1 MIRKTFAWLLVAGL
15 ASAAAFAQTADELI
29 EKSIQAQGGREKIE
43 AVKSARMTGKMTMGQ
58 GMEAPMVIETIEP
71 NKFRMEMTFQGM
83 TMIQAY
89 DGKNGWQV
97 QPFMGKTEPEPMNEQ
112 DLKSME
118 DQLDDMD
125 LLTKYKEKG
134 HTVELV
140 GKEELEGS
148 PVYKLKLTK
157 KNGDVSNVYLDA
169 ETYLLIKQTGKTKVQ
184 GQEIESE
191 TSLSDYKEIGGVL
204 YPHSIQTKIPS
215 MPGGVMTMTFEK
227 IEPNADVP
235 ASRFDMPAK
244 KEAAAPPKQ

>member
-1 MIRKTFAWLLVAGL
+1 MIRKTFAWVLVAGL
-15 ASAAAFAQTADELI
+15 AGAAAFAQTADELV
-29 EKSIQAQGGREKIE
+29 EKSLKASGGREKME
-43 AVKSARMTGKMTMGQ
+43 AVKSARMTGKMSMGQ
-58 GMEAPMVIETIEP
+58 GMEAPMVIETVEP

-89 DGKNGWQV
+89 DGKSGWQV

-112 DLKSME
+112 DLKAME

-134 HTVELV
+134 HTLELV

-157 KNGDVSNVYLDA
+157 KSGEVSNLYLDT
-169 ETYLLIKQTGKTKVQ
+169 ETYLLVRQTGKTKMQ

-191 TSLSDYKEIGGVL
+191 TSLSDYKEVGGVL

-215 MPGGVMTMTFEK
+215 MPGGVMAMTFDK
-227 IEPNADVP
+227 IEPNPDIP
-235 ASRFDMPAK
+235 ASRFDMPPK

>member
-15 ASAAAFAQTADELI
+15 AGTAAFAQTADELI
-29 EKSIQAQGGREKIE
+29 EKSIQASGGREKME

-58 GMEAPMVIETIEP
+58 GMEAPIMIETVEP

-89 DGKNGWQV
+89 DGKSGWQV

-112 DLKSME
+112 EQKAME
-118 DQLDDMD
+118 KQLEDMD

-134 HTVELV
+134 HTFELV

-157 KNGDVSNVYLDA
+157 KSGEVANVYLDA
-169 ETYLLIKQTGKTKVQ
+169 ETYLVVRQTGKTQVQ
-184 GQEIESE
+184 GQEVETE
-191 TSLSDYKEIGGVL
+191 TSLSDYKEVSGVL
-204 YPHSIQTKIPS
+204 YPHSIQNKVPG
-215 MPGGVMTMTFEK
+215 MPGGVMSMTFDK
-227 IEPNADVP
+227 IEPNPDIP
-235 ASRFDMPAK
+235 ASRFDMPPK

>member
-1 MIRKTFAWLLVAGL
+1 MIRKTFAWLIVAGL
-15 ASAAAFAQTADELI
+15 AGTAAFAQTADELI
-29 EKSIQAQGGREKIE
+29 EKSIQASGGREKIE
-43 AVKSARMTGKMTMGQ
+43 AVKSARMTGKMTLGQ
-58 GMEAPMVIETIEP
+58 GMEAPVVIETVEP
-71 NKFRMEMTFQGM
+71 SKFRMEMTFQGM

-89 DGKNGWQV
+89 DGKSGWQV
-97 QPFMGKTEPEPMNEQ
+97 QPFMGKTEPEPMTEQ

-118 DQLDDMD
+118 DQVDDMD

-157 KNGDVSNVYLDA
+157 KNGDVSNLYLDA
-169 ETYLLIKQTGKTKVQ
+169 ETYLLIKQTGKTRMQ

-191 TSLSDYKEIGGVL
+191 TSLSDYKEVAGVL
-204 YPHSIQTKIPS
+204 YPHSIQTKVPS
-215 MPGGVMTMTFEK
+215 MPGGLMSMTFEK
-227 IEPNADVP
+227 IEPNPDIP

>member
-15 ASAAAFAQTADELI
+15 AGTAAFAQTAEELI

-43 AVKSARMTGKMTMGQ
+43 AVKSARMTGKMAMGQ
-58 GMEAPMVIETIEP
+58 GMEAPMVIETVEP
-71 NKFRMEMTFQGM
+71 NKVRVEMTFQGM

-89 DGKNGWQV
+89 DGKSGWQV

-112 DLKSME
+112 DLKAME
-118 DQLDDMD
+118 DQAEDRE

-140 GKEELEGS
+140 GKEDLEGS

-157 KNGDVSNVYLDA
+157 KSGDVLNLYLDA
-169 ETYLLIKQTGKTKVQ
+169 ETYLLVKQTGKTKMQ
-184 GQEIESE
+184 GQEMETE
-191 TSLSDYKEIGGVL
+191 TSLSDYKEVAGVL
-204 YPHSIQTKIPS
+204 FPHSIQTKVPS
-215 MPGGVMTMTFEK
+215 MPGGVMAMTFTK
-227 IEPNADVP
+227 IEPNPDIP
-235 ASRFDMPAK
+235 ASRFEMPPK

>member
-1 MIRKTFAWLLVAGL
+1 MIRKTFAWVLVAGL
-15 ASAAAFAQTADELI
+15 AGAAAFAQTADELV
-29 EKSIQAQGGREKIE
+29 EKSLQASGGREKIE

-58 GMEAPMVIETIEP
+58 GMEAPMVIETVEP
-71 NKFRMEMTFQGM
+71 NKIRMEMTFQGM

-89 DGKNGWQV
+89 DGKSGWQV

-112 DLKSME
+112 EQKAME

-134 HTVELV
+134 HTLELV

-157 KNGDVSNVYLDA
+157 KTGEVSSLYLDA
-169 ETYLLIKQTGKTKVQ
+169 ETYLLVKQTGKTKVQ

-191 TSLSDYKEIGGVL
+191 TSLSDYKEVGGVL

-215 MPGGVMTMTFEK
+215 MPGGVMAMTFEK
-227 IEPNADVP
+227 IEPNPDIP
-235 ASRFDMPAK
+235 ASRFDMPPK

>member
-15 ASAAAFAQTADELI
+15 AGTAAFAQTADELI

-58 GMEAPMVIETIEP
+58 GMEAPIVIETIDP
-71 NKFRMEMTFQGM
+71 NKFRLEMTFQGM

-89 DGKNGWQV
+89 DGKTGWQV
-97 QPFMGKTEPEPMNEQ
+97 QPFMGKTEPEAMNEQ
-112 DLKSME
+112 EQKAME
-118 DQLDDMD
+118 KQLENMD

-157 KNGDVSNVYLDA
+157 KSGEVSNLYLDA
-169 ETYLLIKQTGKTKVQ
+169 ETYLLVKQTGKTQMQ
-184 GQEIESE
+184 GQEIDTE
-191 TSLSDYKEIGGVL
+191 TILSDYKEVGGVL
-204 YPHSIQTKIPS
+204 YPYSIQNKVPS

-227 IEPNADVP
+227 IEPNPDIP
-235 ASRFDMPAK
+235 ASRFEMPPK
-244 KEAAAPPKQ
+244 KETAAPPKQ

>member
-15 ASAAAFAQTADELI
+15 AGTAAFAQTADELI
-29 EKSIQAQGGREKIE
+29 EKSIQASGGREKID
-43 AVKSARMTGKMTMGQ
+43 AIKSTRMTGKMTLPQ
-58 GMEAPMVIETIEP
+58 GMEAPVVIETVEP

-89 DGKNGWQV
+89 DGKSGWQV
-97 QPFMGKTEPEPMNEQ
+97 QPFMGKTEPEPMTEQ

-118 DQLDDMD
+118 DQVDDMD

-157 KNGDVSNVYLDA
+157 KNGDVSNLYLDA
-169 ETYLLIKQTGKTKVQ
+169 ETYLLVKQTGRTKMQ

-191 TSLSDYKEIGGVL
+191 TSLSDYKEVAGVL

-215 MPGGVMTMTFEK
+215 MPGGAMSMTFEK
-227 IEPNADVP
+227 IEPNPDVP

-244 KEAAAPPKQ
+244 KEAPAPPKQ